1 MREGTLDATWQL
13 DGYSR
18 VGYPPALIHVLFF
31 KKALSTAWIVADWII
46 VAVTAVLMV
55 ILTDISFKEL
65 VSSL

>member
-1 MREGTLDATWQL
+1 VSDIL
-13 DGYSR
+13 
-18 VGYPPALIHVLFF
+18 PALIHVLFF
-31 KKALSTAWIVADWII
+31 KKALSTAWIVTDWII

>member
-1 MREGTLDATWQL
+1 MTPLGSSTAILVSDIL
-13 DGYSR
+13 
-18 VGYPPALIHVLFF
+18 PALIHVLF

>member
-1 MREGTLDATWQL
+1 MTPLGSSTAILVSDIL
-13 DGYSR
+13 
-18 VGYPPALIHVLFF
+18 PALIHVLFF

-46 VAVTAVLMV
+46 VAVTAVLMI